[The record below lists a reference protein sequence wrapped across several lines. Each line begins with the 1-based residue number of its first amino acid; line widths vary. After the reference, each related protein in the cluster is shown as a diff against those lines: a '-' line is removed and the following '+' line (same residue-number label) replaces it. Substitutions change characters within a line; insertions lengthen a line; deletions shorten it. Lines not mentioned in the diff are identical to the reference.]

1 MANGAMVSKGLV
13 ALWEV
18 HCIPVASQCL
28 LRYFCDRPD
37 YFPNRT
43 YQMGDLKYG
52 NLISRE
58 VLLQFSVTGYSCG
71 IWNLQ
76 GVESL

>member
-1 MANGAMVSKGLV
+1 MADGATVSKGLI

-18 HCIPVASQCL
+18 HCIPVASRCL

-43 YQMGDLKYG
+43 YQMGDLKYR
-52 NLISRE
+52 NLIFCE
-58 VLLQFSVTGYSCG
+58 ELLQFSVTVG
-71 IWNLQ
+71 IL
-76 GVESL
+76 VEFGIYRG